1 MEAIVYTSNTGFT
14 EEYARLLSGET
25 GLPAYELGAEPA
37 TLTAGGEV
45 IFMGWLKAGGVV
57 GYKKAAKKYSV
68 KALVAVGMVG
78 SKAQA
83 DGVRKKYALDES
95 VPVFNLQGGFDMA
108 KLHGLNKM
116 MMKAMVGTVGKKLA
130 NKPDRTPEEDDMLD
144 LMQNGGS
151 RVSEDKLRCVLDW
164 YGANK

>member
-1 MEAIVYTSNTGFT
+1 MDAIIFTSCTGFT
-14 EEYARLLSGET
+14 REYAQLLSAGT
-25 GLPAYELGAEPA
+25 GLPAYELGTE
-37 TLTAGGEV
+37 TASLSGKDV

-57 GYKKAAKKYSV
+57 GYKKVAKKYHV
-68 KALVAVGMVG
+68 QALVAVGMVG

-83 DGVRKKYALDES
+83 DGVRKKYGLSES
-95 VPVFNLQGGFDMA
+95 VPVFNLQGGFDMTRLSGVN
-108 KLHGLNKM
+108 KL

-151 RVSEDKLRCVLDW
+151 RVSEDKLQCVQDW
-164 YGANK
+164 YQEHR